1 MNFLFLRFAKMP
13 MLLSAEYVQ
22 QHLHLSFSFFPKC
35 VLIIDNF
42 LVYIPRPRNLTAQSI
57 TYNEYYGGNVMKE
70 LISIALIT
78 NFAIVFFSELFSG
91 AISDKEL
98 TVRSGLTKVNYPP
111 GAEIMADQGFHLRDI
126 EKEKN
131 WKFIIPSFLDQSGQ
145 YDSTAI
151 GNNMKI
157 SSVRIR
163 VEHTI
168 GRTHIFRIL
177 STPIPCQ
184 LLFSINQIVFICA
197 FASNFMYRDKNEK
210 IKTEK

>member
-1 MNFLFLRFAKMP
+1 MKGLIGIAP
-13 MLLSAEYVQ
+13 TTD
-22 QHLHLSFSFFPKC
+22 FP
-35 VLIIDNF
+35 
-42 LVYIPRPRNLTAQSI
+42 
-57 TYNEYYGGNVMKE
+57 
-70 LISIALIT
+70 
-78 NFAIVFFSELFSG
+78 IVFFSELFSG

-98 TVRSGLTKVNYPP
+98 SIRSGLTKLNYPP
-111 GAEIMADQGFHLRDI
+111 SAEIIADKGFHLQDI

-163 VEHTI
+163 VEHAI
-168 GRTHIFRIL
+168 GRMHIFRIL
-177 STPIPCQ
+177 STPIPYQ
-184 LLFSINQIVFICA
+184 LFSSINQIVFICA
-197 FASNFMYRDKNEK
+197 LSSNLMYRDKNEK